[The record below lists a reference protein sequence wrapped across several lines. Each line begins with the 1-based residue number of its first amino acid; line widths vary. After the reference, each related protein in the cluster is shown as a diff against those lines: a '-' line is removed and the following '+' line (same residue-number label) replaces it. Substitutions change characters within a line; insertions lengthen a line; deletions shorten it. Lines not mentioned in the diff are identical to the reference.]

1 MIRSM
6 TGYGRA
12 ENMANDRRFVVE
24 IKSVNHRYNDISIKL
39 PRSMNGLEDA
49 IRKRIMEEIA
59 RGKTDVYITFETFST
74 DDIIVK
80 VNEALAEAYVEK
92 INELKMQYLLSSE
105 DTLGL
110 VAKFADIITVERVQE
125 EEEILWETLLPALDG
140 AIEKFVQ
147 MRQKEGNALAE
158 DILKKRKHIQ
168 YLVGLIKERSP
179 LVVEQY
185 QQKMQS
191 RLNELLETVEIDQQR
206 IVQEVAIFADRSC
219 IDEEVIRLE
228 SHLVQLQEILSHGG
242 QVGRKLDFLVQE
254 MNREANTIASKAN
267 DMEITRNTIELKSEI
282 EKIREQVQNI
292 E

>member
-158 DILKKRKHIQ
+158 DILKK
-168 YLVGLIKERSP
+168 
-179 LVVEQY
+179 
-185 QQKMQS
+185 
-191 RLNELLETVEIDQQR
+191 
-206 IVQEVAIFADRSC
+206 
-219 IDEEVIRLE
+219 E
-228 SHLVQLQEILSHGG
+228 SIS
-242 QVGRKLDFLVQE
+242 
-254 MNREANTIASKAN
+254 NTW
-267 DMEITRNTIELKSEI
+267 
-282 EKIREQVQNI
+282 
-292 E
+292 

>member
-168 YLVGLIKERSP
+168 YLVGLIKERSS

>member
-6 TGYGRA
+6 TGYGRG
-12 ENMANDRRFVVE
+12 ENMENDRRFVVE

-39 PRSMNGLEDA
+39 PRFMNAMEDA

-59 RGKTDVYITFETFST
+59 GGKTEVDITFETFSA
-74 DDIIVK
+74 DDMLVK
-80 VNEALAEAYVEK
+80 VNQALAGAYVEK
-92 INELKMQYLLSSE
+92 INELKMQYGLCSE

-110 VAKFADIITVERVQE
+110 VAKFADVITVERIQE
-125 EEEILWETLLPALDG
+125 EEEVLWKTLLPALDG

-147 MRQKEGNALAE
+147 MRKREGNALAE
-158 DILKKRKHIQ
+158 DILKKRSHIQ
-168 YLVGLIKERSP
+168 ELTGLIKGRSP
-179 LVVEQY
+179 FVTEQY
-185 QQKMQS
+185 QQKLQS
-191 RLNELLETVEIDQQR
+191 RLKELLQTVEIDPQR
-206 IVQEVAIFADRSC
+206 IAQEVAVFADRSC
-219 IDEEVIRLE
+219 IDEELIRLE
-228 SHLVQLQEILSHGG
+228 SHIQQLKEILHQGG

-267 DMEITRNTIELKSEI
+267 DMEITRCTIELKSEI

>member
-168 YLVGLIKERSP
+168 YLVGLIKERFP

>member
-125 EEEILWETLLPALDG
+125 EEEILLETLLPALDG

-168 YLVGLIKERSP
+168 YLVGLIKERSS

>member
-6 TGYGRA
+6 TGYGRG
-12 ENMANDRRFVVE
+12 ENMENDRRFVVE

-39 PRSMNGLEDA
+39 PRFMNAMEDA

-59 RGKTDVYITFETFST
+59 RGKTDVYITFETFSA
-74 DDIIVK
+74 DDMLVK
-80 VNEALAEAYVEK
+80 VNQALAGAYVEK
-92 INELKMQYLLSSE
+92 INELKMHYGLCSE

-110 VAKFADIITVERVQE
+110 VAKFADVITVERIQE
-125 EEEILWETLLPALDG
+125 EEEVLWKTLLPALDG

-147 MRQKEGNALAE
+147 MRKREGNALAE
-158 DILKKRKHIQ
+158 DILKKRSHIQ
-168 YLVGLIKERSP
+168 ELTGLIKGRSP
-179 LVVEQY
+179 FVTEQY
-185 QQKMQS
+185 QQKLQS
-191 RLNELLETVEIDQQR
+191 RLKELLQTVEIDPQR
-206 IVQEVAIFADRSC
+206 IAQEVAVFADRSC
-219 IDEEVIRLE
+219 IDEELIRLE
-228 SHLVQLQEILSHGG
+228 SHIQQLKEILHQGG

-267 DMEITRNTIELKSEI
+267 DMEITRCTIELKSEI